1 MHINGFHPYGEPIA
15 DRLADMGNRLQ
26 IWGNRGTEGFRN
38 LALMLLLVSSKLY
51 TRPVRAKGYTQ
62 AWSGDSADGAV
73 QLEGG
78 DPDRTAP
85 PRPLPQAPCP
95 RAG

>member
-1 MHINGFHPYGEPIA
+1 
-15 DRLADMGNRLQ
+15 MGNRLQ

-38 LALMLLLVSSKLY
+38 LALVLLLLVSSKLY
-51 TRPVRAKGYTQ
+51 TRPVCAKGDTQ
-62 AWSGDSADGAV
+62 AWSGDSTDEAV
-73 QLEGG
+73 QLEER

-85 PRPLPQAPCP
+85 LRPLPQAPCP